1 MAGMTMDMNITLE
14 DNDHLR
20 ETMNYTDPD
29 PDQYQLTDQ
38 TTKIDKTGPDPNVIK
53 QELTQGVFVIKALT
67 DLDKDRGQTQDQD
80 IFLNKPT
87 R

>member
-20 ETMNYTDPD
+20 ETMNHTDPD
-29 PDQYQLTDQ
+29 PDKYQLTDQ
-38 TTKIDKTGPDPNVIK
+38 ATKIDKTGPDPNVIK
-53 QELTQGVFVIKALT
+53 QELIQDIFVIKALT
-67 DLDKDRGQTQDQD
+67 DLDKYRGQTQDQD